1 MQQGPTIRDKR
12 YTVMNYPQ
20 DSQSPGIDPTIA
32 DSVKPNSVRIAAAV
46 VADGEKSSGSA
57 NAFERCVAG
66 HDAADRETLEALLR
80 QWNDEHLDLA
90 KSIRDTTL
98 WLGQVSQRGIP
109 RFGELA
115 ARLSSM
121 RQRMTQHFEREEAL
135 GDDLQQTSDCVE
147 VKTTRQRAINDH
159 QHLIQRVDDLILKL
173 SELDPP
179 FASFQQAIDLVGL
192 FVDAFEQHEEQEAQG
207 LQWLTNYNS
216 DPRRM
221 PR

>member
-1 MQQGPTIRDKR
+1 
-12 YTVMNYPQ
+12 MNYPQ
-20 DSQSPGIDPTIA
+20 DSQYSGIDPTID
-32 DSVKPNSVRIAAAV
+32 DSVKPNPVGTGAAI
-46 VADGEKSSGSA
+46 VADAEKASASGD
-57 NAFERCVAG
+57 AFECSVAD
-66 HDAADRETLEALLR
+66 HDSACREALEGLLR

-121 RQRMTQHFEREEAL
+121 RQRMKQHFDREESL
-135 GDDLQQTSDCVE
+135 GDDLQQASDCVE

-159 QHLIQRVDDLILKL
+159 QHLTQRVDDLIAKL

-179 FASFQQAIDLVGL
+179 FASFQQAIDQVGL